1 MSEFQSWYYR
11 QPPALRALLT
21 INVAVYLLASI
32 SLLAGVFGFWRYYV
46 ALNTDSWAFLYR
58 PWQFV
63 TYNFLH
69 AGFNLNGLLHVGFNM
84 LWLYWIGKEYEELHG
99 SHRLVALYL
108 LTGVMGG
115 LVSVLLALAAPAY
128 FAGYVLGASASVLG
142 VLTAVAILYPYKKIA
157 LFLFGTVRLIYIVG
171 AFLAIDLLFNIG
183 SGVAVGA
190 HAGGALGGYLFAKAE
205 RSSSVDV
212 TSWALV
218 FFGGR
223 KAKRRRSSSARR
235 GSSPPQGDGVLAR
248 LERWLSGATTT
259 GEASG
264 ASADASSRSGAGSPA
279 SGSATSADEIDR
291 ILDKISARGYDAL
304 SDEEKRKLLDASQ
317 SER

>member
-1 MSEFQSWYYR
+1 M
-11 QPPALRALLT
+11 RALLT
-21 INVAVYLLASI
+21 INVVVYVLASF
-32 SLLAGVFGFWRYYV
+32 SLLFGVFGFWRFYV
-46 ALNTDSWAFLYR
+46 ALNTDSWAFLYM

-69 AGFNLNGLLHVGFNM
+69 AGFSLNGLLHVGFNM

-108 LTGVMGG
+108 LTGVLGG
-115 LVSVLLALAAPAY
+115 VVSVLLALAVPTY

-157 LFLFGTVRLIYIVG
+157 LFLFGTVRLIYIVA
-171 AFLAIDLLFNIG
+171 AFLVIDLLFNIG

-212 TSWALV
+212 TSWARV

-223 KAKRRRSSSARR
+223 KKTRRRSSSARR
-235 GSSPPQGDGVLAR
+235 SSPPKGDGVLAR

-259 GEASG
+259 GEPA
-264 ASADASSRSGAGSPA
+264 ASADAPSRDTRTA
-279 SGSATSADEIDR
+279 SGTASADEIDR
-291 ILDKISARGYDAL
+291 ILDKISEQGYDAL